1 MLSIPL
7 KKRLT
12 SNLFA
17 LLIIANLLLVLLPAW
32 QGSFIWQYISDV
44 DVYFKLTG
52 YAAILINFG
61 LSIVII
67 LLNTKFDGKWL
78 LLFCFLTMSSFTLS
92 MFQSDFSFKLPEG
105 FMAFGVYIVLVCVLP
120 TYAFSNQIRNIT
132 LILFLIWAIVPIFYF
147 FLAPVS
153 VKMLFYAASG
163 GTFSGFALHRNFY
176 GVYTGIA
183 FILLTFVE
191 WRTLYKYPLYILLL
205 IGLGMSESRTVLL
218 CLLVSLAYKKYSS
231 KRLWLVYLGIVCL
244 IGFLVYFLLIDVLA
258 DYTMRKDLDSNARE
272 ELYWGFWNVFLD
284 NPLLGKGKDVLYFS
298 SHYPEGSPAHN
309 LILQALASY
318 GMVTTF
324 FFLIFLILIYINMEQ
339 NGRVLFLFLL
349 ITAMFQPYV
358 DTGFP
363 TALTVIVLLLGQ
375 MFSNKNKSVLYVEK

>member
-1 MLSIPL
+1 
-7 KKRLT
+7 
-12 SNLFA
+12 
-17 LLIIANLLLVLLPAW
+17 
-32 QGSFIWQYISDV
+32 
-44 DVYFKLTG
+44 
-52 YAAILINFG
+52 
-61 LSIVII
+61 
-67 LLNTKFDGKWL
+67 
-78 LLFCFLTMSSFTLS
+78 
-92 MFQSDFSFKLPEG
+92 
-105 FMAFGVYIVLVCVLP
+105 
-120 TYAFSNQIRNIT
+120 
-132 LILFLIWAIVPIFYF
+132 
-147 FLAPVS
+147 
-153 VKMLFYAASG
+153 MLFYAASG

-244 IGFLVYFLLIDVLA
+244 IGILVYFLLIDVLA